1 MLSGSAGAP
10 DQNPRPKVVWLSRVP
25 PTIIFE
31 YEGGSGSM
39 RLRAPI
45 LVPALGAVIACTALW
60 QWCVPAEDTSIQRL
74 SQLPIGS
81 LIRIEG
87 AVIAIDPANTR
98 FWIQDKTGTL
108 PIPLDPSRLG
118 IHVGD
123 TLVLDATITPRP
135 SHPAN
140 PPGEPASESVR
151 RSHSSAKLAAPPGQP
166 PDRLSM
172 TNTAPDV
179 GLAVSSYQR
188 RDTRWVLFPS
198 LSLVWLFVLNR
209 RVRLQKAELNRT
221 SGELQK
227 ASKTGHALRQL
238 SSEVQTLTQ
247 QGNFSRDVVVQDDA
261 EVAPLSVAVN
271 TMVAEIQRWEHISKE
286 AESRLKRMALIDD
299 LTGLP
304 NRRLLADRLSQSIT
318 KAQRD
323 LSLVALLHIDL
334 DAFKLVNDN
343 FGHDTGDLVLAKVA
357 QRLRMRYRQ
366 SDTLARIAGDEFSLI
381 LDNIQ
386 DRGDVL
392 KAAQSVLDSLKD
404 PFAVNGHSV
413 QVTGSV
419 GISIFP
425 DARDYGQLL
434 QQADCAMYAAK
445 RNGKS
450 RIVQYTDDLGSAARE
465 RLSMEAALQHAIA
478 KGEISLQYQP
488 EYDLASNRIVRFEAL
503 ARWNHPSLGQV
514 GPVSFIPVA
523 EESGLIVSLGAYVM
537 ERACTD
543 ALAWQAIAGRPVQVA
558 VNVSTVQFSQDSFFE
573 EVAGILHRTGLH
585 PSLLQIELTE
595 SATVG
600 GIERATDMI
609 RRFNRMGVS
618 VAVDDFGTGYSCL
631 TYLPKLAFD
640 TLKLDRSFVGGLM
653 VRRETRS
660 FVESIIGL
668 AHNLQMKVIVE
679 GVETKDQL
687 RLIRSL
693 GADEAQGHLLGLPSA
708 NPGALL
714 HEEVRRRILEETY
727 PPPTDYPSDKS
738 NSLVVVRS

>member
-1 MLSGSAGAP
+1 MALPG
-10 DQNPRPKVVWLSRVP
+10 
-25 PTIIFE
+25 PTNHHFE
-31 YEGGSGSM
+31 YEGGSSSM
-39 RLRAPI
+39 RLRALI

-87 AVIAIDPANTR
+87 AVIAIDPGNTR

-172 TNTAPDV
+172 ANAAPDV

-198 LSLVWLFVLNR
+198 LSLAWLFVLNR
-209 RVRLQKAELNRT
+209 RVRLQKADLNRT

-271 TMVAEIQRWEHISKE
+271 TMVGEIQRWEHISKE

-366 SDTLARIAGDEFSLI
+366 SDTLARTAGDEFSLI

-386 DRGDVL
+386 DRGDAL

-558 VNVSTVQFSQDSFFE
+558 VNVSTIQFSQDSFFE

-660 FVESIIGL
+660 FVESIISL

-714 HEEVRRRILEETY
+714 HEEVGRRILEEAY

>member
-1 MLSGSAGAP
+1 
-10 DQNPRPKVVWLSRVP
+10 
-25 PTIIFE
+25 
-31 YEGGSGSM
+31 M

-172 TNTAPDV
+172 ANAAPDV

-247 QGNFSRDVVVQDDA
+247 QGNFSRDVVVQDVA

-271 TMVAEIQRWEHISKE
+271 IMVAEIQRWEHISKE

-558 VNVSTVQFSQDSFFE
+558 VNVSTIQFSQDSFFE

-714 HEEVRRRILEETY
+714 HEEVRRRILEEAY